1 MLAGR
6 THDERLTI
14 WINRYDEAREAGMD
28 EGEAREFAYSDRDI
42 GELRDLVRRGCP
54 PKLIAR
60 LVL

>member
-1 MLAGR
+1 MLLDRAQEQV
-6 THDERLTI
+6 TV
-14 WINRYDEAREAGMD
+14 WVNRFDEAREAGLD
-28 EGEAREFAYSDRDI
+28 ELEAQEFADSETDV